1 MKVKK
6 TFSCSNHHPQLLET
20 FFSFLPP
27 LLGVLAALLY
37 ILLTNDQLGGA
48 DSGELVGTSFHLGIA
63 HPPGYP
69 LYIVTAK
76 LFSLVSPFDSVL
88 YTYNL
93 FSTLTFLLAI
103 IILYRSLRLLDIHPL
118 AVFLIG
124 AVYLFSPLNLRWLT
138 VAEVFSLHIL
148 LLSAGIYIICHMINR
163 GRITRLSRFLGLVA
177 GMGACNH
184 HSLVFFLPGYL
195 FVYFYYWLRLP
206 GNRTRSI
213 EFIWLATFFLA
224 GLSFYLQPVIV
235 SALQEQPVSSLGMLV
250 DSPQALI
257 DLFLRRMYG
266 TFSMAASDE
275 KASVFYWLW
284 NYIKLSSTRGAGF
297 VVVTGF
303 LLYLTA
309 TAEKRSSTIYP
320 AVLLWVA
327 GGFIFLMM
335 IRIKPSPTVPSEI
348 ISRMYFTP
356 NLAINFAAVL
366 GLDYLFKKIQINK
379 KIPLILT
386 SGLLSIIILW
396 ISLNSGLSSVH
407 KQPVDISLQ
416 YGRDILDSCSPDSVL
431 LLNTDVSGFSVFYL
445 QMVEG
450 YRRDVLSIIWPMVQR
465 EEYRLMIFN
474 RLADKFKPARQ
485 VRKNSIWQQTTFT
498 SQQLISS
505 LVMDGVKIHTLH
517 QDVTSHFPEE
527 NNQNTLFLIPSGI
540 TNRFMNTPK
549 DEHALIKENIPKIYS
564 YLTWLSR
571 INNSHASALS
581 QWQEAIIEH
590 YLVYLKKMRRL
601 LFSQPAIIP
610 ADNLLEALCIFLQDR
625 DREDPYGDFY
635 LGLYYFHFAKN
646 HSEAERFLNSF
657 INKSTEQRQLAR
669 DREKAKRL
677 LDIIPASPNN

>member
-6 TFSCSNHHPQLLET
+6 TFCSSHHSRFLET
-20 FFSFLPP
+20 FFSFLNP
-27 LLGVLAALLY
+27 LLGILAALLY

-48 DSGELVGTSFHLGIA
+48 DSGELVGASFNLGIA

-76 LFSLVSPFDSVL
+76 LFSLISPFDSIL

-93 FSTLTFLLAI
+93 FSTLTFFAAI
-103 IILYRSLRLLDIHPL
+103 IILYRSLCLLDIHPL
-118 AVFLIG
+118 AIFLIG
-124 AVYLFSPLNLRWLT
+124 TAYLFYPLNLRWLT

-148 LLSAGIYIICHMINR
+148 LLSTGIYIICQMINR
-163 GRITRLSRFLGLVA
+163 GRLTRLSRFLGLVA
-177 GMGACNH
+177 GLGACNH

-206 GNRTRSI
+206 GNRSKSI

-235 SALQEQPVSSLGMLV
+235 SALQEQPVSGLGMLV
-250 DSPQALI
+250 DSPQALV

-266 TFSMAASDE
+266 TFSMAATAQQ
-275 KASVFYWLW
+275 ASVFYWLW
-284 NYIKLSSTRGAGF
+284 DYIKLSSTSGAGF

-303 LLYLTA
+303 LLYLAA
-309 TAEKRSSTIYP
+309 TAEKRSSIIYP

-327 GGFIFLMM
+327 GGFIFLLM

-366 GLDYLFKKIQINK
+366 GLNYLFEKIRINNK
-379 KIPLILT
+379 NSLILT
-386 SGLLSIIILW
+386 SVLLSVIILW
-396 ISLNSGLSSVH
+396 ISVNSGLPPVR

-416 YGRDILDSCSPDSVL
+416 YGRDILNSCPPDSVL

-445 QMVEG
+445 QEVEG
-450 YRRDVLSIIWPMVQR
+450 YRRDVLSIIWPMVR
-465 EEYRLMIFN
+465 RKEYRRMIFR
-474 RLADKFKPARQ
+474 RLADKFKPAGQ
-485 VRKNSIWQQTTFT
+485 AGENSIWQQPIFT
-498 SQQLISS
+498 SQQLINS
-505 LVMDGVKIHTLH
+505 LVMEGTKIHTLY

-527 NNQNTLFLIPSGI
+527 NNQNNLWLISSGI
-540 TNRFMNTPK
+540 TNRFINTPK
-549 DEHALIKENIPKIYS
+549 DEPAMIKENIPKIYS

-571 INNSHASALS
+571 INSHDRALS
-581 QWQEAIIEH
+581 LWKVAIIEY

-601 LFSQPAIIP
+601 LFANPTIIP
-610 ADNLLEALCIFLQDR
+610 AGNLLEALCIFLQDR
-625 DREDPYGDFY
+625 DKEDPYGDFY
-635 LGLYYFHFAKN
+635 LGLYYFHFAKEN
-646 HSEAERFLNSF
+646 SKAEKFLNSF
-657 INKSTEQRQLAR
+657 LNNTTAQEQFTR
-669 DREKAKRL
+669 DRKTALSFLQKIKL
-677 LDIIPASPNN
+677 N